1 MKKKSL
7 GKGLSELIPEL
18 DQEILIKDT
27 KPQDTELIKFLS
39 IENILTSPFQPRLS
53 LKDDPSFE
61 ELVNSIKEKGVL
73 QPILV
78 REVESGLYECIAG
91 ERRLR
96 ACKKLGF
103 KTIPAIIKK
112 ISDEDA
118 YIIALIENLQRKD
131 LNPIEEA
138 LGYKRLIEK
147 FGYTQDEIAKKIG
160 KDRST
165 IANLL
170 RLLKLPPL
178 IQEDIIQEK
187 LTTGHAKAL
196 LSLNNE
202 EEQIYVRNIILQKG
216 LSVRETEKL
225 VTKLQKKIQS
235 KKKEKKIDPDLL
247 ELSEELSKLIGT
259 PVYVKVSKKKTYFIF
274 EFNDTDKIENFLEIL
289 KKHFSI

>member
-18 DQEILIKDT
+18 DQEIFIKNT
-27 KPQDTELIKFLS
+27 KQDTELIKFLPV
-39 IENILTSPFQPRLS
+39 ENILTSPFQPRLS
-53 LKDDPSFE
+53 FKDDPSFE

-96 ACKKLGF
+96 ACKKLGL

-138 LGYKRLIEK
+138 LGYKKLIEK

-178 IQEDIIQEK
+178 IQEDIIQGK

-225 VTKLQKKIQS
+225 VIKLQKKIQS

-274 EFNDTDKIENFLEIL
+274 EFNDAEKIENFLEIL

>member
-27 KPQDTELIKFLS
+27 KPQDTELIKLLP

>member
-27 KPQDTELIKFLS
+27 KPQDTELIKFLP

-178 IQEDIIQEK
+178 IQEDIIQGK